1 MAKIERKTAK
11 IFGETAIAT
20 GDSPE
25 MGQFGSAR
33 AGTYNGTTNIE
44 TIQALPAWSQGWTGA
59 VTPDTNFPPLPEM
72 NGVHKVLSYQ
82 NAYLLQAGTPEYDS
96 GTTYYTN
103 DMCRVGNIVY
113 YSLTDDNVGN
123 DPATDTTNW
132 AIYYQT
138 SLVEDTRF
146 DGQWVSSY
154 KQLNTATAVGTYTI
168 DLTDYLPDDNYNYEV
183 YFRQYL
189 RGNSS
194 TYCTTALYNN
204 FLPETFRTFEFNQVT
219 NFVQTKY
226 YILPFD
232 TNRIVT
238 LQINSQKAEAQHL
251 DVFAYRR
258 LGTNI

>member
-154 KQLNTATAVGTYTI
+154 KQLSTATAVGTYTI
-168 DLTDYLPDDNYNYEV
+168 DLTDYLPDDNYNYEILV
-183 YFRQYL
+183 RVGATANKDAFEYMY
-189 RGNSS
+189 SDIMADS
-194 TYCTTALYNN
+194 TYSILISHANTGSIITENFFVFPVKKQITFQILENAFSTMSNN
-204 FLPETFRTFEFNQVT
+204 C
-219 NFVQTKY
+219 Y
-226 YILPFD
+226 G
-232 TNRIVT
+232 
-238 LQINSQKAEAQHL
+238 
-251 DVFAYRR
+251 YRR
-258 LGTNI
+258 LGSNT